1 MKTAIDN
8 MGTWSVDPFGSDNAV
23 DWIYDLVETDDLA
36 FIAETIQK
44 VLDIGSE
51 YLEAPEVVEA
61 IAAADTIA
69 RLKGN
74 FYVKNAYTESLDDWI
89 ENHKL
94 TPPQALVESAIVA
107 MERILTDPS
116 ELLELWQDSENFD
129 DWAKEIQ
136 DLKARL
142 R

>member
-1 MKTAIDN
+1 
-8 MGTWSVDPFGSDNAV
+8 MGTWSVDPFGNDDAV
-23 DWIYDLVETDDLA
+23 DWIYDLVETDNLA
-36 FIAETIQK
+36 FIVETIQK
-44 VLDIGSE
+44 VLDLDTE
-51 YLEAPEVVEA
+51 YLEAPEAVEA

-89 ENHKL
+89 ENHQL
-94 TPPQALVESAIVA
+94 TPPQALVESAMLAID
-107 MERILTDPS
+107 RILTDQS
-116 ELLELWQDSENFD
+116 ELLELWQDSEDFG
-129 DWAKEIQ
+129 DWAKEMQ